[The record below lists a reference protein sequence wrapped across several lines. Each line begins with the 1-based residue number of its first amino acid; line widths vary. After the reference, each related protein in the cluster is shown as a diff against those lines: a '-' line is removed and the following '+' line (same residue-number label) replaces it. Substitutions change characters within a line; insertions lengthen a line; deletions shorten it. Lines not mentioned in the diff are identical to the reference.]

1 MYIYIYYGLL
11 PYNVINHDIS
21 YIHHNYIMLYSL
33 SPTRD
38 PSKRPAAP
46 TKKPSRC
53 SAGRRPLLR
62 RSRRCS
68 GCGSC
73 RSSWTNRSPQPKSA
87 TGTAWRWTVGFC
99 HGKNGDRKRKS
110 HRTPCLNMFVKSW
123 FNPRNMRILGMK
135 SWFNLAKVGRNRRS
149 PNFSGLWPDM
159 LGKKLAIERSVAGDV
174 WFFQWIIW
182 YIIHNLYE
190 LHHSLQ

>member
-1 MYIYIYYGLL
+1 MDYYYYYYYDIMDYGYIYILCIYIYIYYGLL

-99 HGKNGDRKRKS
+99 HGKKWWSKAEKPSDA
-110 HRTPCLNMFVKSW
+110 MFEHVCKI
-123 FNPRNMRILGMK
+123 MI
-135 SWFNLAKVGRNRRS
+135 
-149 PNFSGLWPDM
+149 
-159 LGKKLAIERSVAGDV
+159 
-174 WFFQWIIW
+174 
-182 YIIHNLYE
+182 
-190 LHHSLQ
+190 